1 MLRFESNEND
11 ALTYLVEI
19 FLPLADKAGETFP
32 TEKFSQVMEESKRKF
47 GGVTVYDR
55 SPAKGKTVTSSD
67 DIVIFEVMTDDL
79 ERAWGPPAGRGWKR
93 SLLRT
98 KSVSGL
104 PASKG
109 YSRPSF
115 LGSNPTSKEID
126 HEC

>member
-1 MLRFESNEND
+1 
-11 ALTYLVEI
+11 LTYLVEI

-32 TEKFSQVMEESKRKF
+32 RERFSQVMEELKRKF

-67 DIVIFEVMTDDL
+67 VPG
-79 ERAWGPPAGRGWKR
+79 GPPAGRGWKR
-93 SLLRT
+93 SLRTT
-98 KSVSGL
+98 KSLSAL

-109 YSRPSF
+109 YSRPQVSWGAIR
-115 LGSNPTSKEID
+115 LRKETD